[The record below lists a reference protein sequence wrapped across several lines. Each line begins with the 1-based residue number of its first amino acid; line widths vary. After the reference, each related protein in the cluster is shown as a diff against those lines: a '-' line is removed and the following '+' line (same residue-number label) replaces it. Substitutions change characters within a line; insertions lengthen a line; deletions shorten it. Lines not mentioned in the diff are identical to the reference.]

1 MRALPENYIFRVE
14 SPSSAVC
21 CATRR
26 LSTFPTSH
34 RFPCYFTMLLGLCPV
49 PSRVLPPSNTNQPSR
64 LISSNSEQKVERFTK
79 VQQTAEGRH
88 ARGSRTERRMGH
100 LCCCVLVPCCPTK
113 SAVLRSVK
121 RIDFGS
127 SDGGIGS
134 CQSAVLVASGHPQ
147 EQQRDCA
154 AGAAHACNLCVENCC
169 ATAAGAR

>member
-14 SPSSAVC
+14 SPCSALC

-26 LSTFPTSH
+26 PSTFPTSH

-64 LISSNSEQKVERFTK
+64 LISSNSVQKVERFTK
-79 VQQTAEGRH
+79 VQQTADSSFEP
-88 ARGSRTERRMGH
+88 GSRMERCMGH

-113 SAVLRSVK
+113 SAVLRSMR

-134 CQSAVLVASGHPQ
+134 CRVRAVLVASGHPQ
-147 EQQRDCA
+147 EQQHDCA
-154 AGAAHACNLCVENCC
+154 AGAAHVQSKRRELLCDSC
-169 ATAAGAR
+169 